1 MGKNVLLRDHQG
13 SFFIKLLH
21 IALINSYEKNTSKQR
36 ELLKA
41 VKAGNLEKVKYLVK
55 SGCDPDFVTDVL
67 SILPCMLLREHDD
80 IALVQWLVDEEGVDI
95 DNDMA
100 AAYFSI
106 MGYFS
111 AAIFLRKKLDERI
124 ENK

>member
-41 VKAGNLEKVKYLVK
+41 VKAGNFEKVKYLVK

-67 SILPCMLLREHDD
+67 SIFPCMLLREHDD
-80 IALVQWLVDEEGVDI
+80 IAPVQWLVDEEGVDT
-95 DNDMA
+95 DNDM

-124 ENK
+124 EKK